1 MGILDEDIARV
12 RDATDIVAVITAHT
26 QLRKVGQ
33 RWTGLCPFHNEK
45 SPSFSVN
52 QVDGLY
58 YCFGCRASG
67 DVITFV
73 REIEHLDFA
82 GAVEW
87 LAGKAGI
94 TLRYTDRQEGESR
107 KRLGRLRDAMTSAVD
122 WYHDRLLHAP
132 DAGQARGYLRSRGFD
147 REMVE
152 QYRLGWAPDGWDEM
166 VKALRL
172 PREVVVDTGLGLVN
186 RAGRLQDFF
195 RARVLFPIFDDQG
208 NAVAFGGRKLPGAE
222 GAKYQNSREGP
233 LYNKSRTL
241 YGLNWAKADVVASN
255 EMVVCEGY
263 TDVIGFFTAGVP
275 RAVATCGTALT
286 EDHIRHITRYTR
298 RIVLAYDADEAGQT
312 AAERVYEWEQRHDVS
327 VSVLALPPGA
337 DPDELSRSDPAALR
351 EAVSAAKPFLGFR
364 VDRVL
369 AAADLSSP
377 EGRAH
382 AAEAALDMVR
392 EHPNELVRDQYLMQ
406 IADTCRVEPARLREE
421 LARPASRAPA
431 EATPRRRRGDRDD
444 PGPTDPGGGY
454 PGGAEVRDDPELEAV
469 RLLVHRPEEM
479 GPRLHPV
486 LFSDRPA
493 GRAYRALREAPDLPT
508 AIDDAEPVVSDL
520 LARVAVEE
528 PRSEVNDVAVR
539 VLDRAAS
546 RALGALEREAR
557 HAEDPF
563 LYQPAMMYL
572 KLTLD
577 ELRGD
582 DPAMETAPKLLA
594 WLVQHDEDLA

>member
-1 MGILDEDIARV
+1 MGIVDEDIARV
-12 RDATDIVAVITAHT
+12 REATDIVAVISAHT

-94 TLRYTDRQEGESR
+94 TLRYTDRNEGESR
-107 KRLGRLRDAMTSAVD
+107 KRVGRLRDSMASAVD
-122 WYHDRLLHAP
+122 WYHERLLHGP
-132 DAGQARGYLRSRGFD
+132 DAGAARAYLRSRGFD
-147 REMVE
+147 RSMVE
-152 QYRLGWAPDGWDEM
+152 QYRLGWAPEGWDEM
-166 VKALRL
+166 VRALRL
-172 PREVVVDTGLGLVN
+172 PRDVVVDTGLGLVN

-298 RIVLAYDADEAGQT
+298 RIVLAYDADEAGQA

-327 VSVLALPPGA
+327 VSVLSLPPGA

-351 EAVSAAKPFLGFR
+351 DAVAAAKPFLGFR

-369 AAADLSSP
+369 GAADLTGP

-382 AAEAALDMVR
+382 AAEAALAVVR

-406 IADTCRVEPARLREE
+406 IADVCRVDPARLREE
-421 LARPASRAPA
+421 LARPAVRRSADG
-431 EATPRRRRGDRDD
+431 TPQRRR
-444 PGPTDPGGGY
+444 TDPPAGR
-454 PGGAEVRDDPELEAV
+454 AEEVRDDAELEAV
-469 RLLVHRPEEM
+469 RLFVHRPSEM

-508 AIDDAEPVVSDL
+508 AIDEAEPVVADL

-528 PRSEVNDVAVR
+528 PTSDIADVAAR

-546 RALGALEREAR
+546 RALAALEREAR
-557 HAEDPF
+557 RAEDPF

-582 DPAMETAPKLLA
+582 EPSMETAPELLA
-594 WLVQHDEDLA
+594 WLVEHDEDLA